1 MTIEFRPP
9 HAHEEGILRQLF
21 TEAFGEEAFTDL
33 FFRLGYSPERC
44 LLASADSILAAL
56 HWFDCTLG
64 HQKCAYLYGI
74 AAFADCRGQGI
85 GSRLIRFA
93 IDYLQN
99 AGYDAILL
107 VPAEPSLMDYYG
119 RFGFSPVSAIG
130 REQIPAGDPIPLRPL
145 TVGEY
150 AALRRRYLPANG
162 IVQEGVCLDVL
173 AGFVA
178 LYATDHAVAAVSD
191 GSILELVGE
200 LNDAPGILA
209 ALGLS
214 SGVVRFPGDSHPF
227 AMGIGIRRP
236 VYFGLALD

>member
-21 TEAFGEEAFTDL
+21 TEAFGEEAFTRL

-44 LLASADSILAAL
+44 LVASADSILAAL
-56 HWFDCTLG
+56 HLFDCTLDDR
-64 HQKCAYLYGI
+64 KCAYLYGI
-74 AAFADCRGQGI
+74 ATFASCRGQGI

-107 VPAEPSLMDYYG
+107 VPAEPSLIDYYG
-119 RFGFSPVSAIG
+119 RFGFSVVSTIG
-130 REQIPAGDPIPLRPL
+130 WKLVRAGDPIPLRPL

-150 AALRRRYLPANG
+150 AALRRTYLPANG
-162 IVQEGVCLDVL
+162 IVQEGACLDVL
-173 AGFVA
+173 AGFA
-178 LYATDHAVAAVSD
+178 ELYATDRAVAAVSD
-191 GSILELVGE
+191 GSIRELLGDPS
-200 LNDAPGILA
+200 DAPGIFA
-209 ALGLS
+209 ALGRKG
-214 SGVVRFPGDSHPF
+214 GVVRFPGDTRPF
-227 AMGIGIRRP
+227 AMGIGLRRP